1 MRLVVMLVFNL
12 HNDIMTTLEDV
23 TTGSP
28 AHNNQVK
35 VILPQWWQDISE
47 EALFSRFLRIGQAKC
62 EVM

>member
-35 VILPQWWQDISE
+35 VILPQ
-47 EALFSRFLRIGQAKC
+47 
-62 EVM
+62 